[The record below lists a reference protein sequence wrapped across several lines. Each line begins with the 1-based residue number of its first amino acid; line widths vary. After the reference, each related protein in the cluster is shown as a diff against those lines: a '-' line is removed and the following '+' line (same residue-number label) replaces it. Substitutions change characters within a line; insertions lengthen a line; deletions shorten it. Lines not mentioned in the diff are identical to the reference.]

1 MNRGVGG
8 GGGNM
13 STGGDLPCLEQNLIV
28 FFIKKFNSFLYI
40 KIFTFVTGKF
50 SLDFPHCR
58 VSNFNDHTKDILNF
72 PIQEVGT

>member
-8 GGGNM
+8 GGNM
-13 STGGDLPCLEQNLIV
+13 SRGGFTLSGAKCNS
-28 FFIKKFNSFLYI
+28 FFYKKFNSFLYI